1 MKICFSGSHRT
12 GKTSLAERV
21 AVENDFI
28 MYYTEVS
35 KTFKSKSVKEAERLE
50 GIDGFY
56 ERLLIQQNINSAI
69 KKCFGEGESYSTFDR
84 SPIDVYAYSEYFLGK
99 ILSECSP
106 KMEEINAYN
115 RHLEEIRETFEV
127 VDYTFIVQ
135 PGINFE
141 NVSSSCSEDLQEE
154 MNDVFL
160 NIVEADVPKN
170 KFTVVPRSMVDFEER
185 VEFCSNILK
194 RNLRY

>member
-1 MKICFSGSHRT
+1 
-12 GKTSLAERV
+12 
-21 AVENDFI
+21 
-28 MYYTEVS
+28 
-35 KTFKSKSVKEAERLE
+35 
-50 GIDGFY
+50 
-56 ERLLIQQNINSAI
+56 
-69 KKCFGEGESYSTFDR
+69 
-84 SPIDVYAYSEYFLGK
+84 
-99 ILSECSP
+99 
-106 KMEEINAYN
+106 MEEINAYN

-135 PGINFE
+135 PGIGFQ
-141 NVSSSCSEDLQEE
+141 NVDSSCSEDLQEE

-160 NIVEADVPKN
+160 NIVEAYVPKN